1 MTDPDELAAR
11 LTALT
16 ALLTAR
22 RPLWE
27 ERPFARL
34 PPAWAA
40 DHPDVAAF
48 LDGLDHA
55 AVSRLEE
62 TEELDP
68 AEVPATLAEWSRE
81 ARALTQVAAC
91 DAPAMDLA
99 EPRLAMYV
107 PGRKWA
113 QIHGFA
119 AAART
124 ALGPGVERIVDW
136 CAGKGHLGR
145 LLGVATGLPVTLVEL
160 DPHLAADALE
170 LAAKAGC
177 DVSFHAADARTPA
190 AWAELGP
197 GRAVVGLHACG
208 GLTNAAI
215 EQAVRRDV
223 PELVLAPCCYHKAHG
238 AHRGLTPMSVAGAR
252 SGFLLTHSALRL
264 ATADEVVAPGRHR
277 RARRREN
284 AWRLGLDL
292 LLREA
297 TGEDVYTPLG
307 TLPREALLL
316 PFEAFCRATAV
327 RLDLTLP
334 ARFDPAVAER
344 AGWERARRARGWG
357 LVRTLYR
364 RPLELWLVLDR
375 ALYLAEAGRSV
386 RVEAFCERTVT
397 PRNLLIRSSAAR
409 V

>member
-1 MTDPDELAAR
+1 VTDPDALAAR

-27 ERPFARL
+27 ERPFATL
-34 PPAWAA
+34 PPSWAA
-40 DHPDVAAF
+40 AHPDVAAF

-55 AVSRLEE
+55 DVSRLEE
-62 TEELDP
+62 AEELDP
-68 AEVPATLAEWSRE
+68 AEVPPAFAQWSRE
-81 ARALTQVAAC
+81 ARALTRVPTTH
-91 DAPAMDLA
+91 APALELA
-99 EPRLAMYV
+99 DKRLAMYV

-119 AAART
+119 GAARV
-124 ALGPGVERIVDW
+124 ALGPGVDRIVDW

-145 LLGVATGLPVTLVEL
+145 LLGAATGLPVTLVEL
-160 DPHLAADALE
+160 DPRLADDALD

-177 DVSFHAADARTPA
+177 DVTFHAADALTAA
-190 AWAELGP
+190 AWAELAP
-197 GRAVVGLHACG
+197 GRAVVALHACG

-238 AHRGLTPMSVAGAR
+238 AHRGLAPMSVAGAR
-252 SGFLLTHSALRL
+252 SGFALTHSALRL

-307 TLPREALLL
+307 TLPREALHL
-316 PFEAFCRATAV
+316 PFEAFCRATAA
-327 RLDLTLP
+327 RLGLPLP
-334 ARFDPAVAER
+334 ARFDPAAAEH

-357 LVRTLYR
+357 LVRSLYR

-386 RVEAFCERTVT
+386 SVEAFCERTVT

-409 V
+409 